1 VGGPEDASLELAE
14 ALLPA
19 LEPFLLAPQ
28 VFQPWYD
35 RPAGLPPQWD
45 LSLGL
50 AILTSDQL
58 RGWQLTLPADKGSR
72 VQAMEGRLSAELR
85 RWSTAVS
92 ARAAAELDQRL
103 LLWRAYLGDLL
114 GGDEDIS
121 AYPTQV
127 RNRLLIDRLET
138 VLLHPASETT
148 VQELRSLDHRLRQ
161 SFTPGAFVLQPPLDR
176 VYDPESFWYLY
187 GRPHPTQASR

>member
-1 VGGPEDASLELAE
+1 MGGPEDASLELAE

-35 RPAGLPPQWD
+35 RPAGLPTSWD

-50 AILTSDQL
+50 AILTRDQL
-58 RGWQLTLPADKGSR
+58 RGWQLALPADEGAR
-72 VQAMEGRLSAELR
+72 AQAMESRLSAELR

-92 ARAAAELDQRL
+92 IRAAAELDQRL
-103 LLWRAYLGDLL
+103 SLWRAYLADLL
-114 GGDEDIS
+114 DGDEDGT
-121 AYPTQV
+121 AYATQV

-148 VQELRSLDHRLRQ
+148 VHELRSLDHRLRQ

-176 VYDPESFWYLY
+176 VYDPASFWYLY
-187 GRPHPTQASR
+187 GRPRPTHASG

>member
-1 VGGPEDASLELAE
+1 MGGPEDASLELAE

-35 RPAGLPPQWD
+35 RPAGLPTSWD

-50 AILTSDQL
+50 AILTWDQL
-58 RGWQLTLPADKGSR
+58 RGWQLVLPADEGAR
-72 VQAMEGRLSAELR
+72 AQDMESRLSAELR

-92 ARAAAELDQRL
+92 TRAAAELDQRL
-103 LLWRAYLGDLL
+103 SLWRAYLGDLL
-114 GGDEDIS
+114 DGDEDGT
-121 AYPTQV
+121 AYATQV

-148 VQELRSLDHRLRQ
+148 VHELRSLDHRLRQ

-176 VYDPESFWYLY
+176 VYDPASFWYLY
-187 GRPHPTQASR
+187 GRPRPTHASG